1 MFLLASFGVWRQVRF
16 LIALQY
22 QPVALK
28 QVENKTKKKKCS
40 PVGFEVPQLE
50 VIEYV
55 SPFKETNAFY
65 LFIYFLTNAF

>member
-1 MFLLASFGVWRQVRF
+1 MLLLASFGVWRQVGF

-55 SPFKETNAFY
+55 SPFKKMP
-65 LFIYFLTNAF
+65 LFIF